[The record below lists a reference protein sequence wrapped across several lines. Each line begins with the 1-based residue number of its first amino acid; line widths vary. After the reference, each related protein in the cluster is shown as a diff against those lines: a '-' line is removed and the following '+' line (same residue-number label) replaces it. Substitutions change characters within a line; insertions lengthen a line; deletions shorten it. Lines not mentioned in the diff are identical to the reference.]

1 MRTLSIFT
9 ILSMFVACGEKGSD
23 ADGTDTAS
31 TEDTNSDSLFDNTD
45 PDEEVAAGAPSISNA
60 DAWCYV
66 VGGTT
71 EGEQWGFKFSFD
83 DPQGVETVPR
93 LQMGSIQ
100 ILNSAGVSTAALDA
114 ACNRDTKVCSAN
126 LFSTQV
132 GTGCDAATT
141 ISVKYQIVDDDDNTS
156 NSITIDGRV
165 GEDFEG

>member
-1 MRTLSIFT
+1 MRIIFIFATLST
-9 ILSMFVACGEKGSD
+9 FVACGEKGSD
-23 ADGTDTAS
+23 ADGADTGS

-45 PDEEVAAGAPSISNA
+45 PDEEVADGAPTISNA
-60 DAWCYV
+60 DAWCYE

-100 ILNSAGVSTAALDA
+100 ILNSSGVSTAALDA
-114 ACNRDTKVCSAN
+114 ACNRDTQVCSAN

-165 GEDFEG
+165 GEDFDG